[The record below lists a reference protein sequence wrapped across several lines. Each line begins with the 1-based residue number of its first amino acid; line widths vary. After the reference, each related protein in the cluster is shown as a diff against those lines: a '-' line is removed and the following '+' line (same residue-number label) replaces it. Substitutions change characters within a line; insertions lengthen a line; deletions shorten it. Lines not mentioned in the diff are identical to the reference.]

1 MSSERLLHA
10 NASPWWAE
18 HVHRYREVLSV
29 LKGTERVLDLACG
42 TGYGTAVLAGR
53 AVEVI
58 GGDVDAEA
66 IAMIDPSLKKN
77 PKVRFEVM
85 DGTKLPFSDGT
96 FDVVVSF
103 ETIEH
108 TRDFEAMLDEFRRVL
123 SPSGRF
129 FVSTPNRLV
138 QSPDGIIHNPYHTQ
152 EFTPDEFKVLLNKRF
167 TSVQLYGQE
176 YIRYKNRSGLRWKAG
191 AALEKLQYCRGIRKV
206 PLSIQNAFMHGLIGK
221 GQYPDVEDYRM
232 NGDPQVLR
240 ESCITQFA
248 ICRP

>member
-1 MSSERLLHA
+1 MSSERLLHE

-29 LKGTERVLDLACG
+29 LTGTERVLDLACG
-42 TGYGTAVLAGR
+42 TGYGTAVLAER
-53 AVEVI
+53 AAEVI

-66 IAMIDPSLKKN
+66 IAMIDPLLKAK
-77 PKVRFEVM
+77 PRVFFQVM
-85 DGTKLPFSDGT
+85 DGTKLPFSNAS

-108 TRDFEAMLDEFRRVL
+108 TRAFEAMLDEFSRVL
-123 SPSGRF
+123 RPNGLF
-129 FVSTPNRLV
+129 FVSTPNKLV

-191 AALEKLQYCRGIRKV
+191 AALEKLLYCRGIRKI
-206 PLSIQNAFMHGLIGK
+206 PLAIQNACMCSIIGK
-221 GQYPDVEDYRM
+221 GQYPEVEDYSM
-232 NGDPQVLR
+232 NDDPQVLH